1 LLEGRFELGFIQQ
14 HNGKTKN
21 RPCNAEIR
29 WYDGEDDGLF
39 DVRPLIDLWGNQS
52 EIKRWRELRVDP
64 ANAELSDTDISEIVL
79 NEDSITLEEETH

>member
-79 NEDSITLEEETH
+79 NEDSITLVEETH